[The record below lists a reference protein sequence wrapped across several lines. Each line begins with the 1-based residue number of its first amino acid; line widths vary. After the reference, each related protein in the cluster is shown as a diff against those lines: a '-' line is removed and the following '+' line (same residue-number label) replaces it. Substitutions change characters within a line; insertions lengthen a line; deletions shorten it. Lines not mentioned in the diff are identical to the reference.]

1 MKATWR
7 SYLVLP
13 SLMAVGAIV
22 GGFFGPGLTG
32 VSAATN
38 QNDVDSAIK
47 TFSRVYDLVEQNFA
61 DKVSADKAVYRG
73 AIPGMLRTLDPHSS
87 FFDPKDFQL
96 LREDQKGHYFGVGM
110 TVAPKNNRT
119 MVIAPFPGS
128 PAYKAGIRP
137 GDVIMTVNDKSTENL
152 RTDEVAD
159 LLKGPKGTPVQV
171 VVAREG
177 QPNPLTF
184 NITRGEISRKSVP
197 EAFFVK
203 AGVAYA
209 AVESFNENTSTELE
223 DTLKALGENN
233 IKGLILDLRNNP
245 GGLLNEG
252 VAVADRWLERGQ
264 TVVKHS
270 GRAQP
275 ERRYEARH
283 GGAGRSYPI
292 VVLVNRYSASAA
304 EIVSGAL
311 QDHDRAWIF
320 GENTF
325 GKGLVQTVFPMAENT
340 GLALTTARYYT
351 PSNRLIQR
359 DYANTSFFDYYYRKN
374 LEAKN
379 MNDVGMTD
387 TGRKVYGGGGIA
399 PDEKFEEAKGN
410 KIQSQMLRGY
420 AFLNFVTQHFTTHSR
435 DGITDAWLPPDALV
449 DEFKQGLKKQG
460 LEISDADLK
469 DNDTFIRNQLRKEV
483 FVNVFD
489 VERSRKLTIETDPTV
504 LKAIESL
511 PKAKELLDKARQL
524 LVQRRTR

>member
-1 MKATWR
+1 
-7 SYLVLP
+7 
-13 SLMAVGAIV
+13 MAFGAIV

-38 QNDVDSAIK
+38 QNDVDAAIK

-87 FFDPKDFQL
+87 FFDPKDFTQ

-177 QPNPLTF
+177 ASDPLTF

-203 AGVAYA
+203 AGIAYA
-209 AVESFNENTSTELE
+209 SVESFNENTSSELE
-223 DTLKALGENN
+223 DTLKALGETN
-233 IKGLILDLRNNP
+233 IKGLVLDLRNNP

-283 GGAGRSYPI
+283 GSAGRSYPI

-304 EIVSGAL
+304 EIVAGAL

-374 LEAKN
+374 LETKN
-379 MNDVGMTD
+379 LNDVGMTD

-399 PDEKFEEAKGN
+399 PDEKYEEAKGN
-410 KIQSQMLRGY
+410 KVQSQLIRSY
-420 AFLNFVTQHFTTHSR
+420 AFLNFVTQHFTKNSR
-435 DGITDAWLPPDALV
+435 DGINDAWVPSEAFV
-449 DEFKQGLKKQG
+449 DEFKAGLKKQG
-460 LEISDADLK
+460 LELTDAELK
-469 DNDTFIRNQLRKEV
+469 DNDVFIRQQLRKEV